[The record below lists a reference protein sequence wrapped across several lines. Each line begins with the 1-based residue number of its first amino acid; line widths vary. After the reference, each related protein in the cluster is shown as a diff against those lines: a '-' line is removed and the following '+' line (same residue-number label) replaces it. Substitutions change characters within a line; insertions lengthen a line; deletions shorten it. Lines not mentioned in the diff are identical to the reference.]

1 MYSCKYQNPL
11 ETPKPT
17 SGEVAIDASRFET
30 RNVLFFDRFRIE
42 RGKSFFEC
50 HFGFY
55 GQTREVRAGL
65 IVVISRQVL
74 KETEQSVLQYLKQLG
89 SMPDSNELP
98 PCNLR
103 PETDVVSADILGLA
117 RHGEAL
123 AEIIFH
129 AFSWRTI
136 VERVRSGTK
145 KDEPLAAVCVALLR
159 CDIELHKRWILDLYE
174 ESEHSENS

>member
-1 MYSCKYQNPL
+1 MLLQVSKTL

-17 SGEVAIDASRFET
+17 SGEIAIDASRFET
-30 RNVLFFDRFRIE
+30 RNILFFDRFRIE
-42 RGKSFFEC
+42 RDKSFFEC
-50 HFGFY
+50 HFGFF
-55 GQTREVRAGL
+55 GQTREVRSGL
-65 IVVISRQVL
+65 IVVISRQAVMEA
-74 KETEQSVLQYLKQLG
+74 KESVLQYFQQLG
-89 SMPDSNELP
+89 PMPESSELP

-145 KDEPLAAVCVALLR
+145 KEEPLVAVCVALLR

-174 ESEHSENS
+174 ESEHSENP

>member
-1 MYSCKYQNPL
+1 
-11 ETPKPT
+11 
-17 SGEVAIDASRFET
+17 
-30 RNVLFFDRFRIE
+30 
-42 RGKSFFEC
+42 
-50 HFGFY
+50 
-55 GQTREVRAGL
+55 
-65 IVVISRQVL
+65 L
-74 KETEQSVLQYLKQLG
+74 KETEQSILEYLKQLG

>member
-1 MYSCKYQNPL
+1 VLLQVSKTL
-11 ETPKPT
+11 ETPKPVT
-17 SGEVAIDASRFET
+17 GEIAIDASRFET

-42 RGKSFFEC
+42 RGPSFFEC

-65 IVVISRQVL
+65 IVVISRQAL
-74 KETEQSVLQYLKQLG
+74 KETKESVLQYLKQLG
-89 SMPDSNELP
+89 PMPESGELP

-117 RHGEAL
+117 RHAEAL
-123 AEIIFH
+123 GEIIFH
-129 AFSWRTI
+129 AFSWRTV
-136 VERVRSGTK
+136 VESVRSGK
-145 KDEPLAAVCVALLR
+145 KRDEPLTAICVALLR

-174 ESEHSENS
+174 ESEHSEDS